1 MIDAQAL
8 VTILVQLI
16 IWGLIIYVLFW
27 AIGKVGLPE
36 PFQKISMV
44 VLVILTVIILLNIL
58 SGFLG
63 APLFHWGK

>member
-63 APLFHWGK
+63 TPLFRWSH